1 MKTTLLFLNIFL
13 SVLVY
18 SQCNIIT
25 SGGGS
30 IVTSPGATI
39 TSSPVTVYSNLN
51 VTYQWYKMVYIN
63 PFYQLTPITNGAHY
77 SGVTTNQVTIYN
89 VDFSDESE
97 LLCRVTNSTN
107 GCQEDTTFRIDVCQ
121 GVIQQPMSITANIN
135 SSVTFNVL
143 SSNPNATYQ
152 WRTDFGAGFQD
163 VSNAG
168 QYSGANT
175 NTLTVYNLSIANNNQ
190 YFYCRIGSNCDNLTL
205 SETVVLL
212 INSSNS
218 LDENHKSKFYIS
230 PNPITSSF
238 IINGIES
245 NTNVTSIYLKDINGK
260 VVKELEP
267 YNLSY
272 NIQDLKSGVYL
283 IEIISNDFSEI
294 IRIIKQ

>member
-1 MKTTLLFLNIFL
+1 MKSTLLFLNIFL

-51 VTYQWYKMVYIN
+51 VTYQWYKWVG
-63 PFYQLTPITNGAHY
+63 QLIPISNGTHY

-89 VDFSDESE
+89 VDFSDENY
-97 LLCRVTNSTN
+97 LRCRVTNSTN
-107 GCQEDTTFRIDVCQ
+107 GCQQDTTFYIDVCQ
-121 GVIQQPMSITANIN
+121 GVIQQPTSITANIN

-152 WRTDFGAGFQD
+152 WRTDFGAGFQNI
-163 VSNAG
+163 SNAG

-190 YFYCRIGSNCDNLTL
+190 YFHCRIGSNCDNLTH
-205 SETVVLL
+205 SDTVVLL

-218 LDENHKSKFYIS
+218 LDENYKSKFYIS

-245 NTNVTSIYLKDINGK
+245 ITNVTSIHLKDINGK

-283 IEIISNDFSEI
+283 IEIITNDFSEI